1 MDVSEGD
8 LGKEFRVRVPDGE
21 WAGMAAFCPN
31 QRRPLWP
38 YARLSEGRPR
48 SPDIALGAA
57 QRYVAEAKAARLD
70 LLAAFDLARHRHP
83 PMRDDAPIGRETEW
97 RRWLI

>member
-1 MDVSEGD
+1 MGRNSASASQTANG
-8 LGKEFRVRVPDGE
+8 PA
-21 WAGMAAFCPN
+21 W
-31 QRRPLWP
+31 RRFALINGVLCWP

-83 PMRDDAPIGRETEW
+83 PMRDDAPVGRETEW